1 MAPTLIYFGI
11 PARAE
16 VARLLFTLGKLE
28 FEVSHAPASLTQMLL
43 QMRVQDW

>member
-1 MAPTLIYFGI
+1 MAQTLIYFGI

-28 FEVSHAPASLTQMLL
+28 FEVSTKPASLTQMLL
-43 QMRVQDW
+43 QMPMQH